1 MGEKHK
7 QAVERQFARAVE
19 HCGGYLARDG
29 RELIAEKVEFVEP
42 RSGEVA
48 LDVACGSGTF
58 APALALLTNVYKSW
72 A

>member
-7 QAVERQFARAVE
+7 QAGERQFARAVE

-48 LDVACGSGTF
+48 LEVACGSGTF
-58 APALALLTNVYKSW
+58 APALALLTSV
-72 A
+72 